1 MVTVKKEEE
10 EKRSHIAKFL
20 VEAGKEKKPSFCFKR
35 QSTAIR
41 LVQNNQNL
49 FTLKVNKQRSPIL

>member
-20 VEAGKEKKPSFCFKR
+20 VEAGKEKKTFFLS
-35 QSTAIR
+35 
-41 LVQNNQNL
+41 
-49 FTLKVNKQRSPIL
+49 